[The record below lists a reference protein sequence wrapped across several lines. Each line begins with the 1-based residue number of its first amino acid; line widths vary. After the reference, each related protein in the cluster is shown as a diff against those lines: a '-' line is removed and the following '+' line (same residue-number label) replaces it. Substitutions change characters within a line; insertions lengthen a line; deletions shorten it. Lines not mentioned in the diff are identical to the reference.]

1 MTAQHTPGP
10 WAMLSEE
17 TDKPYIRIRGTKL
30 GDRYKIANVLTPV
43 YDGSLERETEETR
56 ANARLIEAAPCL
68 LAELR
73 KARAALKEQLE
84 ILIQSHTC
92 PTTGLIT
99 DDTALLVIESDQD
112 LINSIDAAIAKA
124 TGQ

>member
-56 ANARLIEAAPCL
+56 ANARLIAAAPDL
-68 LAELR
+68 LKTLSKTLKTIEEALAYGYLPAET
-73 KARAALKEQLE
+73 EQELE
-84 ILIQSHTC
+84 TKQPKSA
-92 PTTGLIT
+92 PPSPKQP
-99 DDTALLVIESDQD
+99 ES
-112 LINSIDAAIAKA
+112 KHEH
-124 TGQ
+124 G